1 MRHNDPPIA
10 LAALTPPFS
19 SSFLSLLLFFYFSV
33 SASTSTYFPSLKF
46 SLSLS
51 LSFNVSPLPSSS
63 PSPLRY
69 VGVSRDAG
77 TVRATACGRET
88 GDLTLRLPQRPF
100 LSESPRARCSL
111 ALSFF
116 LRVVNI
122 WEVIECLDLRLC
134 HCLFVC
140 LSPCVYIYYVI
151 IYIYFLQ
158 LPPFSRI
165 QLHLSLQTQSL
176 SLTSPPPTPSPSI
189 SQYRDRHNDK

>member
-1 MRHNDPPIA
+1 MAARLPWDIMTLRLLWLHWRPP
-10 LAALTPPFS
+10 
-19 SSFLSLLLFFYFSV
+19 SLLPSCLFFYSYI
-33 SASTSTYFPSLKF
+33 SLYPPLLLLTSPPSNFPFLFPSF
-46 SLSLS
+46 LS

-158 LPPFSRI
+158 LPPFSR
-165 QLHLSLQTQSL
+165 T
-176 SLTSPPPTPSPSI
+176 
-189 SQYRDRHNDK
+189 